1 MVDTHRATKINDFS
15 IFDKDREQTVIRL
28 IVGLQACKP
37 VARLR
42 LFGSLQLR
50 YLRFLRDRGRD
61 PGADDL
67 AIIGR
72 WHGRGRRELRAGQ
85 RGGTSGSHAGQQN
98 GEKKIFCASI
108 SPVTHIDVFAS
119 SPLSKPTASFSRHFV
134 VRGALFFF
142 AISLSHVQGSGRRSG
157 QRPLNVSTARASGP
171 PLYELASRHLNSS
184 EKAPG
189 SRRRNENGKLE
200 RIGCCL
206 RRRSDSIVNMIWRA
220 CRHSVCS

>member
-72 WHGRGRRELRAGQ
+72 WHGRDRRELRAWQ

-134 VRGALFFF
+134 MRGALFFF
-142 AISLSHVQGSGRRSG
+142 AISLNHVQGYHLSYWDAAI
-157 QRPLNVSTARASGP
+157 VAAARALGCR
-171 PLYELASRHLNSS
+171 ELLS
-184 EKAPG
+184 EDMSHGREVEGVIITDPF
-189 SRRRNENGKLE
+189 R
-200 RIGCCL
+200 
-206 RRRSDSIVNMIWRA
+206 
-220 CRHSVCS
+220 